1 MNTIIDFF
9 GSIAPYLLFIPLG
22 YWLTKKKAV
31 PKSWLTIPL
40 IYVMMPVLVIHHF
53 LEADPI
59 KLAILPPISFAIAIL
74 MLLPA
79 HWANKTFAKDYD
91 PNLVKS
97 VFSFFNVAF
106 FGIPIVTAL
115 FGPQAITVLICIYI
129 GTALYGDIFGYYL
142 MARSKYSVKEAI
154 GKVFQAPFVYAFS
167 VALTL
172 KLLDVELP
180 GPVESVAD
188 VFSILVSAGGMYI
201 IGSNVSDLN
210 FNNIDWKFA
219 NKTMGLRLLAA
230 LVFTAVF
237 ILAEFFILD
246 LLDVDAR
253 KMLVLLPLF
262 PVAANVTVFASFFG
276 SEEENSG
283 VLVLLTLGV
292 SLILVPLVAMWF

>member
-9 GSIAPYLLFIPLG
+9 SSITPYLLFIPLG
-22 YWLTKKKAV
+22 YWITRKKAV

-53 LEADPI
+53 LDADPL
-59 KLAILPPISFAIAIL
+59 KLVILPVISFSIAIL

-79 HWANKTFAKDYD
+79 RLANKTFGKEYD
-91 PNLVKS
+91 PNLVRS

-115 FGPQAITVLICIYI
+115 FGAQAITVLISIYI
-129 GTALYGDIFGYYL
+129 GTALYGDIIGYYL
-142 MARSKYSVKEAI
+142 MARSRYSVKEAI
-154 GKVFQAPFVYAFS
+154 GKVFQAPFIYAFTA
-167 VALTL
+167 ALIL
-172 KLLDVELP
+172 KLTQLELP
-180 GPVESVAD
+180 DEVESVTD

-201 IGSNVSDLN
+201 IGSNISNLN

-219 NKTMGLRLLAA
+219 NKIMGLRLLAA
-230 LVFTAVF
+230 LVLTAVF

-246 LLDVDAR
+246 LLSVDDR

-283 VLVLLTLGV
+283 ILVLLTLGV